1 MAGPEGLAVAG
12 TLEPWVASIVFDG
25 SWVQFSDDY
34 IDIYICTHNGKIMR
48 IICWGYIEYWQKM
61 RRFYIIRSYY

>member
-34 IDIYICTHNGKIMR
+34 IDIYIYMYT
-48 IICWGYIEYWQKM
+48 
-61 RRFYIIRSYY
+61 